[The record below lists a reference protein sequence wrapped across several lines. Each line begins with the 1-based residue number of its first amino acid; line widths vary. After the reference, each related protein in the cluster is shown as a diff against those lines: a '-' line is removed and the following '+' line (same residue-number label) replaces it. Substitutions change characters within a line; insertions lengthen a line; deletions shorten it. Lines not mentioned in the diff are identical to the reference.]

1 MFCAVT
7 ILGEEN
13 LDMDTMSEA
22 ADLPISPLV
31 TINEADISA
40 LQLPAPDV
48 TQLDEI
54 SQNVPTIPT
63 ATHTT
68 APTGTTCKQVKRK
81 KVTSDDVLHLQY
93 ETLLYKKETMLLKNA
108 KLELQIKLLEKEL

>member
-7 ILGEEN
+7 ILGEGN
-13 LDMDTMSEA
+13 LDMDTTSEA

-48 TQLDEI
+48 TLDEI
-54 SQNVPTIPT
+54 SHNVPTVAT
-63 ATHTT
+63 AKQHIT
-68 APTGTTCKQVKRK
+68 ARTGTTCRQVKQT
-81 KVTSDDVLHLQY
+81 KVTSDDVLRLQH
-93 ETLLYKKETMLLKNA
+93 ERCSA
-108 KLELQIKLLEKEL
+108 KRKPYF

>member
-40 LQLPAPDV
+40 LQLPSPDV

-54 SQNVPTIPT
+54 SQNVPTIAT

-68 APTGTTCKQVKRK
+68 APTGTKQVKRK
-81 KVTSDDVLHLQY
+81 KVTSDDVLRLQY
-93 ETLLYKKETMLLKNA
+93 ETLQCKKETLLLKKA

>member
-48 TQLDEI
+48 TLDEI
-54 SQNVPTIPT
+54 SHNVPTV
-63 ATHTT
+63 AT
-68 APTGTTCKQVKRK
+68 
-81 KVTSDDVLHLQY
+81 
-93 ETLLYKKETMLLKNA
+93 TLSPIHIEAQTFLKA
-108 KLELQIKLLEKEL
+108 V